1 MQNIFDSVVL
11 IVVDSLP
18 FMNRWSTY
26 FANTPEIEGEG
37 VNINIENPGLF
48 RLYIVL
54 LGSIN
59 RTHI

>member
-26 FANTPEIEGEG
+26 FANTPEIEK
-37 VNINIENPGLF
+37 V
-48 RLYIVL
+48 RMCQHKYQRR
-54 LGSIN
+54 S
-59 RTHI
+59 RTE